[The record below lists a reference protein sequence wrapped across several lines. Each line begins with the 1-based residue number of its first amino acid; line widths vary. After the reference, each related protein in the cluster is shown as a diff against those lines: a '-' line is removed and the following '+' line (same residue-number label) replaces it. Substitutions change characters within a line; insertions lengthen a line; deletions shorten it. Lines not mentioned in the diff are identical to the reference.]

1 MLPTRFPPGR
11 VGPARGVGA
20 PSCRGPTEICPKL
33 CSVGARSAGV
43 GHTRAGSL
51 HAPEGRARKHYAA
64 FAPGPISLVPVNTDT
79 KSATCPIETQ
89 LIQKQWRTW
98 KCRTMHLAEQLHV
111 LRGLAMV
118 LGSAERGFSCL
129 GPTRQEQRKG
139 ELSQAEAAA
148 TRRRCKRLW
157 SVRRKFF
164 PAVFLPVT
172 GSLRRCQGEAAC
184 RCGG

>member
-1 MLPTRFPPGR
+1 MSGPHRDLPK
-11 VGPARGVGA
+11 ALQRG
-20 PSCRGPTEICPKL
+20 SSQCRC
-33 CSVGARSAGV
+33 RS
-43 GHTRAGSL
+43 HKAGSL